1 MKTLFDMIHVNYAE
15 YSYFKKL
22 PKSEKLFFLFELY
35 EAAEIRS
42 SNGIDLGQVFDMIR
56 ESLDDSNQY
65 ESHTKELPQG
75 VDLVELMIDDDNIM
89 VESNSIKAIKQI
101 VSRFIESGYILRR
114 DVETEKMFKRDK
126 ITRYL
131 RIYRI
136 IDQIST
142 LCTN

>member
-89 VESNSIKAIKQI
+89 VESNSIRAIKQI